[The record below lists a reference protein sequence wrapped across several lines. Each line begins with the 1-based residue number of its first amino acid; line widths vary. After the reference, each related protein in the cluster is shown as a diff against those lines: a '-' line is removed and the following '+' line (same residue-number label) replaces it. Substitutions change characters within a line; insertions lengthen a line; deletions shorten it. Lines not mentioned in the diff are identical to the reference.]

1 MWKLLLLL
9 LTFHGFNAPTVTK
22 GRCSSSATAKGG
34 RSTQVH
40 LAQLINHFHALL
52 LYAHGSK
59 TPRRSIFINLFIKR
73 QLGEC
78 EPTDQQQRRS
88 WRSCSDHS
96 WDQLAIVLRCFQAYV
111 VDSRY
116 SSNIQS
122 LNPAAVIDNH
132 LVNLHERIQLVIQS
146 GNSGKCH
153 MGRWPTKATTS
164 NDGIKDWHT
173 GHLLVEQSVWLVLTR
188 SHILSVGGR
197 CRKSYRECHHLLPL
211 HYLLSC

>member
-1 MWKLLLLL
+1 MPCYYMPMAPKLLEEAYLLI
-9 LTFHGFNAPTVTK
+9 
-22 GRCSSSATAKGG
+22 SSSKDSWESVNLQINS
-34 RSTQVH
+34 REEVV
-40 LAQLINHFHALL
+40 LITLGTNWLL
-52 LYAHGSK
+52 
-59 TPRRSIFINLFIKR
+59 
-73 QLGEC
+73 
-78 EPTDQQQRRS
+78 
-88 WRSCSDHS
+88 S
-96 WDQLAIVLRCFQAYV
+96 WDVLASWGNSRCFQAYV

-122 LNPAAVIDNH
+122 LNPAAVINNH

-153 MGRWPTKATTS
+153 VGRWPTKATTS

-173 GHLLVEQSVWLVLTR
+173 GRILVEQSVWLVLTR

-211 HYLLSC
+211 HYILSW

>member
-1 MWKLLLLL
+1 MPCYYMPMAPKLLEEAYLLI
-9 LTFHGFNAPTVTK
+9 
-22 GRCSSSATAKGG
+22 SSSKD
-34 RSTQVH
+34 SWESVNLQ
-40 LAQLINHFHALL
+40 IN
-52 LYAHGSK
+52 S
-59 TPRRSIFINLFIKR
+59 
-73 QLGEC
+73 
-78 EPTDQQQRRS
+78 RRS

-96 WDQLAIVLRCFQAYV
+96 WDQLAVVLRCFSLLGQHV

-116 SSNIQS
+116 SSNIHS

-173 GHLLVEQSVWLVLTR
+173 GRILVEQSVWLVLTR
-188 SHILSVGGR
+188 SHLLSVGGR